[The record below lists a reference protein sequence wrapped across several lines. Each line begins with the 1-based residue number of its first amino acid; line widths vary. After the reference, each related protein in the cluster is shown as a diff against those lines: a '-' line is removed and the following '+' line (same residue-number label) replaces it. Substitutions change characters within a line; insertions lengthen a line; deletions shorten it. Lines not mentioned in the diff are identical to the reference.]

1 MSEAP
6 TINAVA
12 QWFGSNRENA
22 EAVGKALGKLAWCGV
37 PFTGGASELQ
47 FIDTRSG
54 VANDL
59 HRHLVN
65 LGRVIRDQVLCA
77 QAADVLG
84 RTLYHESELEAAQ
97 RRCIERDRAVGRGL
111 MGEAIPAADVAPDVG
126 WAVDYFVVSWMGPG
140 AASGKNTEFSR
151 YFASRWSAT
160 GGASVVKF
168 RSAVE
173 SLLGW
178 KQILERWEFRVSD
191 AFLFLD
197 ECKDEDGHGIYCD
210 PPWVLEGEEYRHRFT
225 ERDHRELA
233 RKLGTFKR
241 TRVVVR
247 YGVCDLVRMLYPTS
261 RWRWVETVTKNQDG
275 NDVNEALIIGGGAA
289 A

>member
-97 RRCIERDRAVGRGL
+97 RRCIDRA
-111 MGEAIPAADVAPDVG
+111 
-126 WAVDYFVVSWMGPG
+126 
-140 AASGKNTEFSR
+140 
-151 YFASRWSAT
+151 
-160 GGASVVKF
+160 
-168 RSAVE
+168 
-173 SLLGW
+173 
-178 KQILERWEFRVSD
+178 ERF
-191 AFLFLD
+191 
-197 ECKDEDGHGIYCD
+197 
-210 PPWVLEGEEYRHRFT
+210 
-225 ERDHRELA
+225 
-233 RKLGTFKR
+233 
-241 TRVVVR
+241 
-247 YGVCDLVRMLYPTS
+247 
-261 RWRWVETVTKNQDG
+261 
-275 NDVNEALIIGGGAA
+275 AA
-289 A
+289 ALVHTRLGPVPWRKETDAVPESQARA